1 MSVKDIPNFEQLTDL
16 ERLGLAEE
24 LIASLRNPEALPA
37 PLAHRL
43 ELEKRWSL
51 YEKDPSS
58 ALSEDQFWN
67 EVRAHK
73 AWKTANS
80 FFCERSVA
88 ILSKPS
94 VIMKTCRRGEAVNA
108 LKLPSTGRSKRLKQA
123 S

>member
-43 ELEKRWSL
+43 ELDKRWSL

-58 ALSEDQFWN
+58 ALTEKQFWS
-67 EVRAHK
+67 EVRSLK
-73 AWKTANS
+73 A
-80 FFCERSVA
+80 
-88 ILSKPS
+88 
-94 VIMKTCRRGEAVNA
+94 
-108 LKLPSTGRSKRLKQA
+108 
-123 S
+123 